1 MPLCNRRSKASSL
14 WLSSCLHRCGPW
26 CRCFGFCRHTNWWDS
41 KNTAESAGYFL
52 MQMQNAIK
60 LLTWI
65 FQGWREPVM
74 IWHHLWQE
82 QEAQL
87 WGFHCCHIK
96 VYHWLVYL
104 QLTVVDCCITGK
116 NSKGLVRFLLI
127 SLQTHTQDFW
137 TSCFFHI
144 LQNNLI
150 YLRRS
155 QTVFKC
161 RAIIKFNNLKLK
173 HTQWQ
178 VLHMKIYLK
187 YNTNLHLTNESNKRT
202 YLEEGCN
209 VSLRDS
215 LVYICSTAAPQ
226 RINASPV
233 DQNQVIKS

>member
-96 VYHWLVYL
+96 VYHWLVYPA
-104 QLTVVDCCITGK
+104 TDCCWLLYYRKEQQRPSLLSIDIFT
-116 NSKGLVRFLLI
+116 NVHPRFLNQL
-127 SLQTHTQDFW
+127 
-137 TSCFFHI
+137 FFSH
-144 LQNNLI
+144 
-150 YLRRS
+150 S
-155 QTVFKC
+155 AK
-161 RAIIKFNNLKLK
+161 
-173 HTQWQ
+173 
-178 VLHMKIYLK
+178 
-187 YNTNLHLTNESNKRT
+187 
-202 YLEEGCN
+202 
-209 VSLRDS
+209 
-215 LVYICSTAAPQ
+215 
-226 RINASPV
+226 
-233 DQNQVIKS
+233 